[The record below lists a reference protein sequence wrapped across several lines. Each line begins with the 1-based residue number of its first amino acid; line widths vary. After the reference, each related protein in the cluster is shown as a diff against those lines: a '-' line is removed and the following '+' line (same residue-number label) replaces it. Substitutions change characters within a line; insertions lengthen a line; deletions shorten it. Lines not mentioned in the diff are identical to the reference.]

1 MVGRCAWFENPKD
14 SKSRHWNKLKAMP
27 PHSPRDR
34 PPETSSWDEAVTEPE
49 ARSGLLPEFVRKMA
63 VAGLGALFMTEEG
76 IRNLAG
82 QLKLPKEVLAFVLS
96 QADRTKDELGRVI
109 SEEVRKFLQSDRL
122 REEFLKVLAGTT
134 LEIKAQLR
142 LTSEPDAKGPAK
154 LEVAELK
161 LGRRKLRKSKT
172 SP

>member
-1 MVGRCAWFENPKD
+1 MV
-14 SKSRHWNKLKAMP
+14 
-27 PHSPRDR
+27 
-34 PPETSSWDEAVTEPE
+34 EPE
-49 ARSGLLPEFVRKMA
+49 AKSGLLPEFVRKMA

-109 SEEVRKFLQSDRL
+109 SEEVRKFLQSERL
-122 REEFLKVLAGTT
+122 REEFLKVVAGTT
-134 LEIKAQLR
+134 LEIKAQVR
-142 LTSEPDAKGPAK
+142 LTSEPEDKRRPK
-154 LEVAELK
+154 VEVAELK
-161 LGRRKLRKSKT
+161 LRRGKLRKGKA